1 MKICYLGAGAWGF
14 CLARLLA
21 QKGYTIVSWTI
32 EKELLEIL
40 KTTREHPYLKGRPAE
55 GAISFTGDLEEALSG
70 ADMIVEAVTASGV
83 RPVFEAV
90 KKIGW
95 KKGTPIVL
103 TSKGIEQNSLLI
115 LSDVVISILGEE
127 VRPSVGAISGPS
139 FADEVS
145 RGLPTAVVATSA
157 NPDTVATITDTFTTN
172 FFRIYPC
179 YDIRGAAF
187 GGSLK
192 NIIAIG
198 CGISDGLALGCGAKA
213 ALMTRGLH
221 EIVKLARAYDCR
233 PETLYGLSG
242 LGDLFLTCSSELS
255 RNFRFGE
262 LLAEGYSPEKAKKE
276 IGMVVEGAYSAV
288 TAVQL
293 ARKKT
298 SPMPISE
305 TVLAIIEGKIKP
317 PDAVALLMARAIKEE
332 SL

>member
-1 MKICYLGAGAWGF
+1 MKIGYLGAGAWGF

-21 QKGYTIVSWTI
+21 KKGYTVVSWTI
-32 EKELLEIL
+32 EKDLLETL
-40 KTTREHPYLKGRPAE
+40 QKTKEHPYLKGRPAE
-55 GAISFTGDLEEALSG
+55 GTITFTGDLEEALDS
-70 ADMIVEAVTASGV
+70 ADMIVEGVTASGV

-90 KKIGW
+90 KKTGL
-95 KKGTPIVL
+95 KPGTPIVL

-115 LSDVVISILGEE
+115 LSDVVVSILGEE
-127 VRPSVGAISGPS
+127 VRPFVGAISGPS
-139 FADEVS
+139 FADEVA
-145 RGLPTAVVATSA
+145 RGLPTAVVATGS
-157 NPDTVATITDTFTTN
+157 PDLVGTIVSTFTTN
-172 FFRIYPC
+172 SFRIYPC
-179 YDIRGAAF
+179 HDIRGAAF

-192 NIIAIG
+192 NVIAIG
-198 CGISDGLALGCGAKA
+198 CGISDGLKLGNGAKA

-221 EIVKLARAYDCR
+221 EIVKLAKAYDCR

-255 RNFRFGE
+255 RNYRFGK
-262 LLAEGYSPEKAKKE
+262 LLAEGYSAEKAKKE

-293 ARKKT
+293 AKEKE

-305 TVLAIIEGKIKP
+305 TVLAIIRGTIKP
-317 PDAVALLMARAIKEE
+317 PDAVALLMARAVKEE